1 MMLGQERP
9 FTARQN
15 IGIVLARVQLT
26 GIRCD
31 GDTVN

>member
-15 IGIVLARVQLT
+15 IGIVLARVRLT

-31 GDTVN
+31 GDTVR

>member
-15 IGIVLARVQLT
+15 IGIVLARAQLT
-26 GIRCD
+26 GIRGD
-31 GDTVN
+31 GDTVS